1 MAAAVARFHQD
12 DLIAFSQGQPG
23 ANKLEIEFTAVGLI
37 DKAGRAI
44 LKGAMPDIIQAEFVE
59 NAYSLRFSNFTPD
72 IPKADTGI
80 KGNKHHYSGQGS
92 EHTGPLEP

>member
-23 ANKLEIEFTAVGLI
+23 ANKLEIEFTAVWLI
-37 DKAGRAI
+37 DKAGRDK

-59 NAYSLRFSNFTPD
+59 IPIAYVLRTFAKNS
-72 IPKADTGI
+72 KADTGMKGI
-80 KGNKHHYSGQGS
+80 KCHCSGQGT
-92 EHTGPLEP
+92 EPPVPLEP